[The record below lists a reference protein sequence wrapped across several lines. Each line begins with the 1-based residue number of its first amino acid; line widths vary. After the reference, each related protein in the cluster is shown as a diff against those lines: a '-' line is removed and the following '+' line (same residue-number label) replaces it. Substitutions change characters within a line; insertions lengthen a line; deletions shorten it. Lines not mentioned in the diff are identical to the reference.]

1 MSTSTKRPKV
11 FAFVKFDLDALIS
24 LAIRLRGQS
33 CTVDTSTRPEAGS
46 MHWAIFVVF
55 EDGVEW
61 IFRSPWR
68 GLSAIIKEESA
79 SKLLISEA
87 VTLKYLR
94 TLASMPVPEV
104 FSFSGDS
111 DNDIGVPYILMSK
124 ASGRPLSDYD
134 WIELSQ
140 IEGYPNRRPLLPMPD
155 LDREKVMA
163 QLGTIMSRLSDT
175 HFDKIGSLFQDNN
188 GNCFVSECLS
198 PSLLWQHRDELE
210 GIDRGPF
217 DQESQ
222 YLRSLISAFTAHA
235 EEFSLS
241 PHSFFA
247 PIPDPFEYPKWASYR
262 KAVERWQAFCSVGD
276 GVEGNKNRLDFCI
289 AAQFLTEMVPHL
301 VSEEETFVL
310 CHPDLHRGNIFVDG
324 DFNITC
330 IIDWS
335 SASASP
341 TAELLSTP
349 GLNGSLSPPKPSLI
363 AAFRSGFRNGIQALG
378 PQKWERADKLWYFLR
393 LVRMLSTQDYA
404 LFKSLFDLVY
414 NKNSDEIPQLF
425 HDRSMQESGQALLA
439 TLCQGDSEEEED
451 EPTQQE
457 DDNGRTNVSIDVVIV
472 RKLTLMSEM
481 NTNFV
486 ADKRLWLWIENV
498 LETLDV

>member
-11 FAFVKFDLDALIS
+11 FAYAKFDLDALIL
-24 LAIRLRGQS
+24 LATRLRGQS
-33 CTVDTSTRPEAGS
+33 CTVDTSTRPKAGS
-46 MHWAIFVVF
+46 THWAIFITF

-61 IFRSPWR
+61 VFRSPRR
-68 GLSAIIKEESA
+68 GLSAIITEGSA

-87 VTLKYLR
+87 STLKYLR
-94 TLASMPVPEV
+94 ALGSILVPEV
-104 FSFSGDS
+104 FSFSGDG

-140 IEGYPNRRPLLPMPD
+140 IEGYPNRRPLLPMTD
-155 LDREKVMA
+155 RDREKVMA
-163 QLGTIMSRLSDT
+163 QLGTLMSRLSDT
-175 HFDKIGSLFQDNN
+175 HFDKIGSLFQDNKDN
-188 GNCFVSECLS
+188 YFVSECLS
-198 PSLLWQHRDELE
+198 PSLIWQHRDELE
-210 GIDRGPF
+210 GVDRGPF

-247 PIPDPFEYPKWASYR
+247 PIPDPFEYPNWASYR
-262 KAVERWQAFCSVGD
+262 KAVDRWQAFCSIGD
-276 GVEGNKNRLDFCI
+276 KIEGNKNRLDFCI

-301 VSEEETFVL
+301 VWAEEPFVL
-310 CHPDLHRGNIFVDG
+310 CHPDLHRGNIFVDE

-335 SASASP
+335 SASAGP
-341 TAELLSTP
+341 AAELLSIP
-349 GLNGSLSPPKPSLI
+349 GLNGSFSPPKPSLV
-363 AAFRSGFRNGIQALG
+363 AAFRSGFRNGSQASG
-378 PQKWERADKLWYFLR
+378 PQQCKRADKLWYFLR

-414 NKNSDEIPQLF
+414 NKNSGDIPQLF

-439 TLCQGDSEEEED
+439 KLCQGDSEEEED
-451 EPTQQE
+451 ETTQK
-457 DDNGRTNVSIDVVIV
+457 DNNDGQTSVSVDVIIA
-472 RKLTLMSEM
+472 RKLTLISEM